1 MCFKRLWSSFR
12 KLFGQSVLVVVAL
25 VYLVAGV
32 AIVTAL
38 DGVAFG
44 LSGLNIIGAK
54 DGTQFLFDHI
64 GLDLAICDETCLLQ
78 ETVGEALHLAVDVLE
93 VAIAQS
99 KALLLGDTFLLD
111 AGNGVLTYFGLLL
124 FSQIR
129 SLQDKGEISVNRLKD
144 YG

>member
-1 MCFKRLWSSFR
+1 MCFKRFWSSFS
-12 KLFGQSVLVVVAL
+12 KLLGQSVLVVVAL

-32 AIVTAL
+32 AIVAAL
-38 DGVAFG
+38 DGVAFA
-44 LSGLNIIGAK
+44 LSGLNIIGTE
-54 DGTQFLFDHI
+54 DGRQFLFDHI
-64 GLDLAICDETCLLQ
+64 GLDLAICDETSLLQ

-93 VAIAQS
+93 VAITQS

-129 SLQDKGEISVNRLKD
+129 SLQDKDKISVNRLKD